1 MGKGVAHMKKH
12 YENIPLRIRELRD
25 ILEIS
30 PEEMAEKLEIDVQ
43 YYNDIES
50 GKKDIPIS
58 MLYEVASILGVDFT
72 TLLTGESPKMKSYT
86 VVRAGTGA
94 VVERYPGYD
103 YTSLCYNF
111 IGREME
117 PMLVHLQ
124 PEDKMPALVSHGGQE
139 FNYVLKGKV
148 RIIIGNKEHILNAG
162 DCIYFDP
169 QLPHGQHAVDEP
181 AEFLTVIKE

>member
-1 MGKGVAHMKKH
+1 MKKH
-12 YENIPLRIRELRD
+12 YENIPVRIRELRD

-30 PEEMAEKLEIDVQ
+30 PEEMAEKLEIDVDF
-43 YYNDIES
+43 YNEIES

-72 TLLTGESPKMKSYT
+72 TLLTGDSPKMKSYT

-117 PMLVHLQ
+117 PMLVHLL
-124 PEDKMPALVSHGGQE
+124 PEDEMPELVSHGGQE

-148 RIIIGNKEHILNAG
+148 RIIIGNKEHVLNPG

-169 QLPHGQHAVDEP
+169 KLPHGQHAVDEP

>member
-1 MGKGVAHMKKH
+1 MSNVKKH

-25 ILEIS
+25 ILDIT
-30 PEEMAEKLEIDVQ
+30 PEEMAEKLEIDVE

-72 TLLTGESPKMKSYT
+72 TLLTGDSPKMKAYT
-86 VVRAGTGA
+86 VVRAGAGA

-124 PEDKMPALVSHGGQE
+124 PEDKMPALVSHSGQE
-139 FNYVLKGKV
+139 FNYVLKGRV
-148 RIIIGNKEHILNAG
+148 RVVIGKKEHILCTG

-169 QLPHGQHAVDEP
+169 LIPHGQQAVDEP